1 VSKSTKEPYWKGWIE
16 VSVAPL
22 YVSESALA
30 ALDPKNT
37 KDVFDACGMPGI
49 VLAHSPGD
57 AFEQARSKWPAARGW
72 VILGL
77 VDPDD
82 RECIIE
88 DSLTGIQRTVT
99 EMEE

>member
-1 VSKSTKEPYWKGWIE
+1 MKEPYWKGWIE

-22 YVSESALA
+22 YIPESMLA
-30 ALDPKNT
+30 DLDPRDT
-37 KDVFDACGMPGI
+37 KAVFDSCGMPSI
-49 VLAHSPGD
+49 VLAHSPAD
-57 AFEQARSKWPAARGW
+57 AFERAREKWPLAKGW

-88 DSLTGIQRTVT
+88 GSLTGVQRTLT
-99 EMEE
+99 ELKE